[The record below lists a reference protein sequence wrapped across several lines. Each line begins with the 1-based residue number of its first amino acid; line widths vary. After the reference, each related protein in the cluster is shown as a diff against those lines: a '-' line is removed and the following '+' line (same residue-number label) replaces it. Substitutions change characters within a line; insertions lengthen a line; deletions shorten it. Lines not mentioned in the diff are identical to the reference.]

1 MKILC
6 TGAAGFVGSHVVDL
20 FLREGHQV
28 LCLDD
33 LSSGRRDNLPPK
45 ADFFEINISSW
56 YDLVAEFVDF
66 EPDVVVHLAAQPSI
80 CESFDNPVRDG
91 YINVMGMLNIIRASM
106 KIGVQRL
113 VFSSTSA
120 VYSELFSSLPLSED
134 FPRLPQSV
142 YGISK
147 LAAESYARLL
157 MPENSVV
164 LRLGNVYGPRQIPLG
179 ENQVIPRMIHHFE
192 KGDKFFIH
200 GDGMQ
205 ERDFVYVEDVAKAC
219 FLAVTGKPGIYN
231 ISSGKSI
238 SVNSIAT
245 IIEKLYEVPGYLW
258 QHDGQE
264 DKRRKVE
271 LEIIR
276 AREDLGWIPE
286 TDFETG
292 LQKTVEWWKK

>member
-6 TGAAGFVGSHVVDL
+6 TGACGFIGSHVVDL
-20 FLREGHQV
+20 FLKEGHKV

-45 ADFFEINISSW
+45 ADFFEINIGSW

-66 EPDVVVHLAAQPSI
+66 EPEVVIHLAAQPSI

-91 YINVMGMLNIIRASM
+91 YINVMGTLNVIRASM
-106 KIGVQRL
+106 KTGVQRL

-120 VYSELFSSLPLSED
+120 VYSELFSTLLLSED

-179 ENQVIPRMIHHFE
+179 ENQVIPRMIRHFE

-200 GDGMQ
+200 GDGLQ
-205 ERDFVYVEDVAKAC
+205 ERDFVYVEDVQKPAFLLLPENLEYTMFPAEKA
-219 FLAVTGKPGIYN
+219 FL
-231 ISSGKSI
+231 
-238 SVNSIAT
+238 
-245 IIEKLYEVPGYLW
+245 
-258 QHDGQE
+258 
-264 DKRRKVE
+264 
-271 LEIIR
+271 
-276 AREDLGWIPE
+276 
-286 TDFETG
+286 
-292 LQKTVEWWKK
+292 